1 MGILLLSPLWLAPLL
16 KPIAAR
22 YGVEWENAEA
32 RGWSTLVLSDVRY
45 VQPRFTVSI
54 DELIIP
60 QPFPWLKQRYFES
73 PRVQTLLGE
82 TVIEIQP
89 GTGEPKAKRQ
99 GTGFAQLDPIKDSFL
114 EWEPWTPRI
123 TVQLIQIQTSD
134 GMPVLVL
141 GDVLLDGPD
150 LSGRLRGIS
159 MLPEMELQLTLLE
172 DAYRLQGAP
181 LDRDDI
187 SVDLTIEPSREE
199 KQVTGLI
206 LSSGQPM
213 PVELDFPQGRWTPR
227 AVRASAKAWPVPPA
241 LTDYTPWEEKAL
253 LADFGF
259 EWADRT
265 YNATVAL
272 SGEAGWTGF
281 PMERVRADIAF
292 AGDKS
297 HLRVTQC
304 DIETHWL
311 EAHLSQPVGFSL
323 VSFEFLDEGEFD
335 LQANLS
341 ENVAIP
347 AEGRLKA
354 NAVVHTTDRTAP
366 ELEFSITGESL
377 LIRDVPVPFL
387 SMEGSFL
394 YPELVF
400 REITVDLGRATS
412 AVASGSYVFSS
423 NQIQSEAAFILSPE
437 WLTPYAPDVQFEDPI
452 RGTIRADGT
461 LHQLNHSGSIEP
473 ACIAIEGIHPTRVSG
488 TWSGIHDRAVAL
500 EAQVESDGGAKAR
513 FQINAERG
521 LEPETWTVTV
531 SEGHLADSIHKLEL
545 EDPFSIGLSTAE
557 GLSVDSI
564 SKVRLSGNGSHAEGI
579 FEPARQR
586 FSMNLGGID
595 LGSLDNW
602 ITRPSVPVH
611 IEKAFVEVSAL
622 DPFLESSFSLK
633 AQSTEEAL
641 EQLSVELEGL
651 SGAEGLK
658 IGNIR
663 GSVDELPFIE
673 GAFALPVQV
682 RFSENKPSLE
692 PIEGSVIT
700 GTLTAEIGKELSDQ
714 LPDVPFIGSVPV
726 FAAKITAEGSAEN
739 PQAGVEI
746 RLDHYNL
753 LSSSEDPQAELSLRN
768 LVLKA
773 DVSAES
779 VHLQSLQANL
789 GGATLSASGNF
800 PSETLLDV
808 ASRRTADWKTL
819 LEQGDLTLSLQDLQ
833 AHAFEDLL
841 PSFLRP
847 TGMVDGEVRRTASG
861 WDGHVHFADFSFRP
875 TLYSPSIDQIHLGLN
890 LEGTALTIKRAGARM
905 GNCDLRLSG
914 FINLTEPT
922 APVFSV
928 NLTGERAPLLR
939 TPDLLIHGDL
949 DLQLDGTDPE
959 SLPVLRGSLLLRD
972 SVMLMDFDPMAARTA
987 GEELPKPPFFSVD
1000 REPFKDWQLDVDI
1013 SGNDFLRLRSPYL
1026 KALVSIQMD
1035 LSGTAG
1041 SPVWVGD
1048 LRTSEGTID
1057 FPGLRMTVSRSDIFI
1072 TRERQ
1077 DTFQLDINAI
1087 GQVASYVVS
1096 MQIDETLDD
1105 PHLAFAATPDLGN
1118 TQILRLLATGSP
1130 DRSNLSS
1137 VGLFLGR
1144 GFFDPGATNSIWD
1157 RFSVEI
1163 GRDVSESSKDTL
1175 DLYYDITDRWRIHG
1189 QYDKY
1194 DAQNL
1199 NLEWEAFSR

>member
-1 MGILLLSPLWLAPLL
+1 M
-16 KPIAAR
+16 KPIASR
-22 YGVEWENAEA
+22 YNVNWEQSEA

-54 DELIIP
+54 DELTIP
-60 QPFPWLKQRYFES
+60 QPFPWLKQRYFDS
-73 PRVQTLLGE
+73 PRTQAIVGDTI
-82 TVIEIQP
+82 VEIRP
-89 GTGEPKAKRQ
+89 STGESKPKRQ
-99 GTGFAQLDPIKDSFL
+99 GTGFELLDPIKDTLL
-114 EWEPWTPRI
+114 EWMPWTPQ
-123 TVQLIQIQTSD
+123 TTAQSIQIRNAD
-134 GMPVLVL
+134 GTPVLVL
-141 GDVLLDGPD
+141 RNVVLEESK
-150 LSGRLRGIS
+150 LSGRLAGIS
-159 MLPEMELQLTLLE
+159 MLPELGLQLAFLPSAYELQ
-172 DAYRLQGAP
+172 GVP
-181 LDRDDI
+181 INRDDI
-187 SVDLTIEPSREE
+187 SVELTIQPSIEE
-199 KQVTGLI
+199 NPVKGFI
-206 LSSGQPM
+206 LSSGIPM
-213 PVELDFPQGRWTPR
+213 KVELDFPKGRWNPR
-227 AVRASAKAWPVPPA
+227 AIRASATRWPVPRE

-253 LADFGF
+253 LADIDF
-259 EWADRT
+259 EWVERT
-265 YNATVAL
+265 YSAMVNL

-281 PMERVRADIAF
+281 PLEDVRADISLS
-292 AGDKS
+292 GDQSQLMVK
-297 HLRVTQC
+297 QC

-311 EAHLSQPVGFSL
+311 QAHLSQPMGFSL
-323 VSFEFLDEGEFD
+323 VTLQFLDEGRFD
-335 LQANLS
+335 LVANLS
-341 ENVAIP
+341 ENIAVP
-347 AEGRLKA
+347 AEGQLQA
-354 NAVVHTTDRTAP
+354 SAVVNATDRTAP
-366 ELEFSITGESL
+366 KLEFSITGESL
-377 LIRDVPVPFL
+377 VIRDIPVPFIKL
-387 SMEGSFL
+387 EGSFL
-394 YPELVF
+394 YPDLIF
-400 REITVDLGRATS
+400 KDLEIDLGRGTS
-412 AVASGSYVFSS
+412 AVASGSYGFSS
-423 NQIQSEAAFILSPE
+423 NQILSEAAFILSPE
-437 WLTPYAPDVQFEDPI
+437 WLTPFVPDIQFEDPV
-452 RGTIRADGT
+452 RGTIRAEGSLD
-461 LHQLNHSGSIEP
+461 QLNHSGSIEP
-473 ACIAIEGIHPTRVSG
+473 ACIAIEGIHPTRISG

-513 FQINAERG
+513 FQVNADRG
-521 LEPETWTVTV
+521 SVPETWTLTV
-531 SEGHLADSIHKLEL
+531 SEGHLADSIHDLEL
-545 EDPFSIGLSTAE
+545 EDPFSIGLSMAE
-557 GLSVDSI
+557 GISVDSV

-586 FSMNLGGID
+586 LSMNLGGID

-611 IEKAFVEVSAL
+611 IEEAFVEISAL

-651 SGAEGLK
+651 SGAEGLR
-658 IGNIR
+658 IGNVR
-663 GSVDELPFIE
+663 GSVDDLPFIE
-673 GAFALPVQV
+673 GAFTLPVQV
-682 RFSENKPSLE
+682 RFSDNKPSLE
-692 PIEGSVIT
+692 PINGSAIT
-700 GTLTAEIGKELSDQ
+700 GTLTAEIGKELSAQ
-714 LPDVPFIGSVPV
+714 LPEVPFIGSVPV

-753 LSSSEDPQAELSLRN
+753 LGSQEDPQGEVNLRN
-768 LVLKA
+768 LMLKA
-773 DVSAES
+773 DVTAQS
-779 VHLQSLQANL
+779 VHLESFQATL
-789 GGATLSASGNF
+789 AGASLSASGNF
-800 PSETLLDV
+800 PTVPLLDL
-808 ASRRTADWKTL
+808 ASRRSTDWETL
-819 LEQGDLTLSLQDLQ
+819 LEQGDLSLSLQDLQ
-833 AHAFEDLL
+833 AHAFEELL

-847 TGMVDGEVRRTASG
+847 TGTVEGQVTRTAAG
-861 WDGHVHFADFSFRP
+861 WDGRIHFADFSFRP
-875 TLYSPSIDQIHLGLN
+875 TLYSPSIDQIHLDLD
-890 LEGTALTIKRAGARM
+890 LEGTALTIKQAGARM

-914 FINLTEPT
+914 FINLDEPT
-922 APVFSV
+922 SPVFSV

-987 GEELPKPPFFSVD
+987 GEALPQPPFFSVD
-1000 REPFKDWQLDVDI
+1000 REPFKDWQLEVDI

-1035 LSGTAG
+1035 LTGTAG

-1057 FPGLRMTVSRSDIFI
+1057 FPGLRMTISRSDVFI

-1096 MQIDETLDD
+1096 MQIDETLED
-1105 PHLAFAATPDLGN
+1105 PHLAFAATPDLSN

-1130 DRSNLSS
+1130 DRSSLSS